1 MRNKGGSRGG
11 MSPSISSRPLR
22 IFLVENH
29 ADTLKYYQMYLKMDG
44 HEVVHARTMKEAYE
58 GIPQADCDV
67 LISDVGLPDGTGW
80 DLLER
85 LQREKLPHPP
95 YAIAVSGYGRE
106 EDRAR
111 SRAAGF
117 RHHLL
122 KPFDPEVLETMLDE
136 ASRERSLQNQP
147 AG

>member
-1 MRNKGGSRGG
+1 
-11 MSPSISSRPLR
+11 MSTSTLSRPLR

-29 ADTLKYYQMYLKMDG
+29 PDTLKYYQMYLQMEG
-44 HEVVHARTMKEAYE
+44 HSVCHARTMNEAYE
-58 GIPQADCDV
+58 AIPHSDCDV

-80 DLLER
+80 DLLDR
-85 LQREKLPHPP
+85 LRKENLPHPA
-95 YAIAVSGYGRE
+95 YAIAVSGYGRD

-122 KPFDPEVLETMLDE
+122 KPFDPSDLDAMLEE
-136 ASRERSLQNQP
+136 AARERPVQS
-147 AG
+147 

>member
-1 MRNKGGSRGG
+1 
-11 MSPSISSRPLR
+11 MSTSTLSRPLR

-29 ADTLKYYQMYLKMDG
+29 PDTLKYYQMYLQMEG
-44 HEVVHARTMKEAYE
+44 HSVFHARTMNEAFE
-58 GIPQADCDV
+58 SIPHSDCDV

-80 DLLER
+80 DLLDR
-85 LQREKLPHPP
+85 LRKENLPHPA
-95 YAIAVSGYGRE
+95 YAIAVSGYGRD

-122 KPFDPEVLETMLDE
+122 KPFDPSDLDAMLEE
-136 ASRERSLQNQP
+136 AARERPVQS
-147 AG
+147 

>member
-1 MRNKGGSRGG
+1 
-11 MSPSISSRPLR
+11 MSTSTLSRPLR

-29 ADTLKYYQMYLKMDG
+29 ADTLKYYQMYLQMEG
-44 HEVVHARTMKEAYE
+44 HTVVHARTLNEAYQS
-58 GIPQADCDV
+58 IPTADCDV

-80 DLLER
+80 DLLNR
-85 LQREKLPHPP
+85 LRTENRPHPP
-95 YAIAVSGYGRE
+95 YAIAVSGYGRD

-122 KPFDPEVLETMLDE
+122 KPFDPGALDVMLVE
-136 ASRERSLQNQP
+136 AARERSLET
-147 AG
+147 